1 MYKENKK
8 KGKMKNRQS
17 QMNKP
22 TATENDDTNQREA
35 TKKCKALLHINP
47 TEYFTQPS
55 STTVQG
61 ALITKDMT
69 GSSLI

>member
-1 MYKENKK
+1 
-8 KGKMKNRQS
+8 
-17 QMNKP
+17 MNKP

-61 ALITKDMT
+61 ALIIKDIT
-69 GSSLI
+69 SNR